1 MSGAASFH
9 GETDHPQSRYYAAM
23 NLKKLANWS
32 WNNSSFAQILLI
44 FTPKYTRPPVFAWQK
59 QGVL

>member
-23 NLKKLANWS
+23 NLKNW
-32 WNNSSFAQILLI
+32 QIGVGTTLPSRRYCLYLHLNTPDPLFLLG
-44 FTPKYTRPPVFAWQK
+44 KNR
-59 QGVL
+59 GVL